1 MPVSLT
7 TEEFDDFYDGQPGW
21 VVLTSIGIDG
31 YPHSVP
37 LGYFREG
44 EHIYC
49 GVVDGTKKIKNIEGN
64 KKVALLIESGST
76 MADIKGAMIQ
86 GEATVRR
93 GPDKVLELMRK
104 GAALRGVPEDQLPT
118 QARPGSAFIEVR
130 IDKRI
135 SWDYS
140 KSR

>member
-21 VVLTSIGIDG
+21 VVLTSIGADG

-104 GAALRGVPEDQLPT
+104 GATLRGVPEDQLPT

>member
-21 VVLTSIGIDG
+21 VVLTSIGADG

-76 MADIKGAMIQ
+76 MSDIKGAMIQ
-86 GEATVRR
+86 GEATVHR
-93 GPDKVLELMRK
+93 GSDKVLELMRK
-104 GAALRGVPEDQLPT
+104 GAARRGVSEDQLPT

-130 IDKRI
+130 IDNRI

-140 KSR
+140 KSS